1 MDVPLSEMG
10 RSAHC
15 VGCGLFNLKTTLIG
29 FQGFFYGKQCEI
41 FPAEVMKAYMGS
53 KGIPIICNFSVQ

>member
-1 MDVPLSEMG
+1 MDVPLSETG

-15 VGCGLFNLKTTLIG
+15 VGGGSFNSKTTLIG
-29 FQGFFYGKQCEI
+29 FQGFFYRKQFEI

-53 KGIPIICNFSVQ
+53 KGIPIIRNFSAQ